1 MSQVI
6 TIPQSGPYVDP
17 NTQDNTLSKVNNWKM
32 FMWLFLAQDA
42 MTFFCMFAAY
52 LALRIG
58 TPKLLWPEP
67 SDYLGI
73 NLTAVMT
80 FVLICSSVTMVQAV
94 SAVQRNDGAGLRKWL
109 AFTILGGMFFLSCQV
124 YEYTH
129 LFASGM
135 HMSRHLF
142 DGTFF
147 ILTGFHGL
155 HVLSGVVY
163 LISILAK
170 SGRYNAKNYAQVEV
184 VGLYWHF
191 VDLVWIILFTL
202 VYLI

>member
-6 TIPQSGPYVDP
+6 TIPQSGPYDDP
-17 NTQDNTLSKVNNWKM
+17 NTKDNTLSKVNNWKL

-58 TPKLLWPEP
+58 STNWPVP

-73 NLTAVMT
+73 NLTALMT

-94 SAVQRNDGAGLRKWL
+94 SAVQRNDSPALRKWL
-109 AFTILGGMFFLSCQV
+109 GFTILGGMFFLGCQV

-142 DGTFF
+142 DSTFF

-155 HVLSGVVY
+155 HVFSGVVY
-163 LISILAK
+163 LISVLAK
-170 SGRYNAKNYAQVEV
+170 SGRYNADNYAQVEV